1 MLEHQKTI
9 LNKVSYNPG
18 LFKKELE
25 KSVKWLS
32 SDELLALYT
41 WLIVHYSSKYVD
53 LISDVFN
60 RLT

>member
-9 LNKVSYNPG
+9 LNKISYNPG

-41 WLIVHYSSKYVD
+41 WVIVNYSSKYIDIIVN
-53 LISDVFN
+53 VFKN
-60 RLT
+60 LS